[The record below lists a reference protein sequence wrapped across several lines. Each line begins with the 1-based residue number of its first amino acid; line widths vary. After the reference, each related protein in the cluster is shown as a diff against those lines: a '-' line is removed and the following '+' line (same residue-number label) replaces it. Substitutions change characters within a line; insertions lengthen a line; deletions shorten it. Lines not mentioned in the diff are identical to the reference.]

1 MKKLLSIAAMAA
13 MSVSMFTACS
23 DDDNQTPN
31 PTPVTVTEGLYV
43 VNSGNM
49 SSNIPGSLTYIG
61 NDGNVVQNAFKTA
74 NGTELGDTPN
84 DALLY
89 GSKLYVVASGSN
101 VVWVV
106 DRNSLK
112 EIKMISTT
120 ELMGDDKGKNPRRL
134 AAAGNNVYVSTFD
147 GYVAAVDTTDYTMAD
162 CYQAG
167 SYPEGMAVGNGK
179 LYVANSDYG
188 QGVNPS
194 ISEIDLNTGE
204 TTDRKDNLIMNPT
217 SIVATGDA
225 LYVLDY
231 GRYDANWN
239 QTDAGVRKIQNGEV
253 SIVAD
258 ATLMAVD
265 TQRGLIY
272 TVNAPYSYPAIPVTY
287 GVYDITT
294 GQTTTFIEG
303 KDIDSPAAIA
313 VDPVTGDVFIS
324 SYRMNPD
331 TGYAD
336 YFTYGYVNRYRAD
349 GTFVATYDTG
359 VGPTAFAFNY
369 YTTNE

>member
-1 MKKLLSIAAMAA
+1 MKKLLSIAAIAA

-31 PTPVTVTEGLYV
+31 PTPVTVTEGLYI
-43 VNSGNM
+43 VNSGNA

-61 NDGNVVQNAFKTA
+61 HDGNVIQNAFKTA

-84 DALLY
+84 DALVY
-89 GSKLYVVASGSN
+89 GSKLYVVATGSN

-106 DRNSLK
+106 DRNTLK
-112 EIKMISTT
+112 EIKLISTT
-120 ELMGDDKGKNPRRL
+120 ELMGENKGKNPRRL
-134 AAAGNNVYVSTFD
+134 AAAGSNVYVSTFD
-147 GYVAAVDTTDYTMAD
+147 GYVAAIDTTDYTMTD

-167 SYPEGMAVGNGK
+167 SYPEGMTIGNGK
-179 LYVANSDYG
+179 LYVVNSDYG

-194 ISEIDLNTGE
+194 ISEIDLNTGG
-204 TTDRKDNLIMNPT
+204 TTDHKYDLIMNPT

-231 GRYDANWN
+231 GRYDESYN
-239 QTDAGVRKIQNGEV
+239 QNDAGVRKIKDGEI

-258 ATLMAVD
+258 ATFMAVD

-272 TVNAPYSYPAIPVTY
+272 TVNAPYSYPAVPVTY

-294 GQTTTFIEG
+294 GNTRTFIDG
-303 KDIDSPAAIA
+303 KDIDSPAAMT